1 MNRIH
6 RLDERLVDQIA
17 AGEVVERPA
26 SVVKELVENSLD
38 AGARRIVIEVEQ
50 AGSRLIRVRDDGRG
64 IVHDDLP
71 LASSRHATSKIE
83 TVDDLVSVATL
94 GFRGEAL
101 ASIASV
107 SNFALTSNA
116 DGSAWVLRGSSSEAE
131 PAAHPAGTTVEVR
144 DLFYNTPARRRFLR
158 TERTE
163 FKRID
168 DMVKQLALAH
178 PEVEMVLRR
187 NGRDVLTLRAVES
200 ASNLDRVAAV
210 CGTKFVA
217 HAVRVD
223 AAASGLRLHGWVGV
237 PTFTRSQS
245 DQQYFFVNG
254 RSVQDRMV
262 SQAVRRAYRDRVY
275 QDRHSI
281 YVLFLELAPEEVD
294 VNVHP
299 TKSEVRF
306 RNSRD
311 VRDFVFGSLNRIL
324 REVRPE
330 DSSTGGVSVPAAVD
344 TVAYD
349 TQIGLDLA
357 RLTSRSSRGAA
368 PPRIRD
374 RLHAY
379 DASGASDQRPEA
391 DAPPLGYALG
401 QLRGIYVVAENA
413 SGLVLVD
420 MHAAHERITYE
431 KMKQAADSEGVVRQR
446 LLVPV
451 SVSVSEAEAD
461 WAEDLS
467 DALGSIG
474 VDVQRV
480 GPGELSVREV
490 PALLGEVDAEQM
502 LRDLLAD
509 SMAFGNLDAVQAQ
522 RDELLATMACHGA
535 VRANRQLTLAE
546 MNALLREMERT
557 DNVGQCNHGRPTFHV
572 IDLVELD
579 RLFSRGR

>member
-144 DLFYNTPARRRFLR
+144 NLFYNTPARRRFLR

-245 DQQYFFVNG
+245 DQQYYFVNG

-262 SQAVRRAYRDRVY
+262 SQAVRRAYR
-275 QDRHSI
+275 
-281 YVLFLELAPEEVD
+281 
-294 VNVHP
+294 
-299 TKSEVRF
+299 
-306 RNSRD
+306 
-311 VRDFVFGSLNRIL
+311 L

-391 DAPPLGYALG
+391 DALPLGYALG